1 MLPQYL
7 TNCFTAAQLP
17 NDGLIYRWNL
27 NNVPEPVSQ
36 ILYMSEVIQ
45 HEMALSRE
53 IKIRPDKRKRA
64 QGLLVIFSN
73 PPKTSTSSDTEI

>member
-1 MLPQYL
+1 MLLQHL
-7 TNCFTAAQLP
+7 ANCFTATQLP

-36 ILYMSEVIQ
+36 ILYMSELIQ
-45 HEMALSRE
+45 HEMSNSRE

-73 PPKTSTSSDTEI
+73 PPKSASSTEE

>member
-1 MLPQYL
+1 MLLQHL
-7 TNCFTAAQLP
+7 ANCFTAAQLP

-36 ILYMSEVIQ
+36 ILYMSELIQ
-45 HEMALSRE
+45 YEMSKSRE

-73 PPKTSTSSDTEI
+73 PSKSASSTEE